1 MKTGGMFPD
10 GIEGAPHDLVYAV
23 SEALTVLSWYENL
36 PDDEHPP
43 RHIWW
48 SDQML
53 SEWFRNV
60 KAKRNKES
68 GPTPRSSYDE
78 AEDVPMSQNEFIDL
92 SGVRPVF
99 KQEPD

>member
-1 MKTGGMFPD
+1 MKTGGMFPN
-10 GIEGAPHDLVYAV
+10 GIEDAPHDFVYAV
-23 SEALTVLSWYENL
+23 SEALTVLSWFENL

-48 SDQML
+48 SEEML

-60 KAKRNKES
+60 KRKRDKET
-68 GPTPRSSYDE
+68 GKRSAYDE
-78 AEDVPMSQNEFIDL
+78 ADDVPMSENVLVDR
-92 SGVRPVF
+92 SGEVPVF